1 MVINNIIKIQRLFR
15 RNRKKLIKI
24 RKLFIFQ
31 KKYLLEMQ
39 RNIIFLTRLN
49 ILFESDSNYLCIIN
63 ELKEINN
70 ILETINEIRMNN
82 LNSSLSKINSIQD
95 LIIKY
100 SNHCCSLS
108 LKSIFELFKYEEN
121 NDIIDFLLKYFHPI
135 CLWTSNYHK
144 NIIPY
149 ENNDNIL
156 VPLNKKNNTSN
167 IIESIL
173 SVITKEKENSLIKIP
188 NNALSPTIIKNITDI
203 MDKENK
209 KLPKFRNFH
218 WSLLEIIKLIE
229 NENENIKIIKNT
241 KLNTMYEEKN
251 SACIIIKLKND
262 FLVIEG
268 IFYDDLIGLIINEPL
283 FQNKL
288 LNHKKYLKNTYIN
301 QEFVSNYLNIIPIRD
316 IIILSS
322 EEIKE
327 EIEKKYNDF
336 KQLINKTL
344 IVLINDFLLAS
355 KQRKVDILTL
365 LLISNFDDKKL
376 AWIIFDIWKSKDKH
390 NQTNEV
396 YNSLHC
402 SIRKELD
409 IAKNNYKDD
418 EIEIEKLVE
427 SDIPYEKRISLL
439 KCNSDVKVKAIE
451 KLKLIKSSIQG
462 DSKAQNWLDGLL
474 KIPFE
479 TFSTNSIIEFK
490 NNFINKIKEIDSI
503 NLYSDNDIDLY
514 IDKLNNELL
523 KDEWTNYKRKR
534 IEYIKSVRNEL
545 DKAVYGHNE
554 AKLQLE
560 RLFAQWI
567 NGSTKGAVLGLQGP
581 PGTGKTSLAKNGLSK
596 CLVDDTGKPRPFA
609 FLPIGGSV
617 NGSTLVGH
625 SYTYVGST
633 WGRIVD
639 ILIITQCMNPIIFID
654 ELDKV
659 SQTEHGREIISVLTH
674 LTDST
679 QNDEWE
685 DKFFSGI
692 KLDLSKALI
701 VFSFN
706 DPTLI
711 DPILKDRITIIETH
725 PLKLQEKLTIIRDY
739 TLPEVCKQVGFNPSD
754 IVISDEIITWLI
766 NTYTNEAGIRKIKE
780 RITEIIQEINL
791 KRFINI
797 EEYILPFV
805 VTKNYIKILFENKRK
820 VRIKKIHNKPMI
832 GLVNGLYATSMGIG
846 GITPI
851 QILKFPSDKMLDI
864 QVTGKAGEI
873 MKESVQYSLKVAWS
887 LLNYDKQE
895 SIINSS
901 NFAIHLHCPD
911 GATPKDG
918 PSAGAAFT
926 LAIYSLL
933 VGKPILNTIAMTG
946 EIDLLGNITAIGGL
960 ESKISGA
967 KKANCNLVLIP
978 KENEEDL
985 ILLRKKN
992 LIVEDENFKVVMVS
1006 NIEEIIKY
1014 AI

>member
-24 RKLFIFQ
+24 KNLFIFQ

-49 ILFESDSNYLCIIN
+49 ILCESDSNYLCIIN

-82 LNSSLSKINSIQD
+82 LNSSLNKINSIQD

-108 LKSIFELFKYEEN
+108 LKSIFELFEYEEN

-135 CLWTSNYHK
+135 CLWTSIHHK

-149 ENNDNIL
+149 ENYDNLL

-209 KLPKFRNFH
+209 KLPKSRIFH
-218 WSLLEIIKLIE
+218 WSLLEIIKII
-229 NENENIKIIKNT
+229 ENENIKIIRNT

-251 SACIIIKLKND
+251 SACIIIKLKNC

-268 IFYDDLIGLIINEPL
+268 MFYDDLIGLIINEP
-283 FQNKL
+283 FFKNKL
-288 LNHKKYLKNTYIN
+288 LNHNRYLKNTYIN

-316 IIILSS
+316 IIISSS

-336 KQLINKTL
+336 KQLINKTI

-365 LLISNFDDKKL
+365 LLISNIDDKKL

-396 YNSLHC
+396 YNSLHY

-409 IAKNNYKDD
+409 IAKNNYKND

-490 NNFINKIKEIDSI
+490 NNFINKIKENDSI

-514 IDKLNNELL
+514 IEKLNNELL
-523 KDEWTNYKRKR
+523 KDEWTNYKKKR
-534 IEYIKSVRNEL
+534 IEYIKSVRNKL

-780 RITEIIQEINL
+780 RIIEIIQEINL

-797 EEYILPFV
+797 EKYVLPFV
-805 VTKNYIKILFENKRK
+805 VTKNYIKILFEDKRK
-820 VRIKKIHNKPMI
+820 VRIKKIHNKPMV
-832 GLVNGLYATSMGIG
+832 GLVNGLYATSSGIG
-846 GITPI
+846 GLTII
-851 QILKFPSDKMLDI
+851 QASKFPSDKMLDI
-864 QVTGKAGEI
+864 QVTGKAGEM

-887 LLNYDKQE
+887 LLSSEQQE
-895 SIINSS
+895 LIINSPK
-901 NFAIHLHCPD
+901 FAIHLHCPD

-933 VGKPILNTIAMTG
+933 TNKLINNKIAMTG

-960 ESKISGA
+960 ESKIPGA

-985 ILLRKKN
+985 LLLRKKN
-992 LIVEDENFKVVMVS
+992 LIIEDKDFKIIMVS
-1006 NIEEIIKY
+1006 NIEEVIKY
-1014 AI
+1014 AIT